1 MSVIFEP
8 IKDLLGPL
16 WDVASNFV
24 NNYWE
29 LYMGWLPY
37 HRLVLYLLL
46 GFIFALPFLLIIYQ
60 LQGRSR
66 KARKPSKLQTGRDIN
81 REAKW
86 CEKNHEFVRAG
97 ELYEMVEKYHKAINM
112 YLQGKAI
119 ERASRLYFEK
129 LNDFDS
135 ALKILTDNSAWEL
148 AGNLCIKNN
157 QFLEAAQFY
166 EKANKL
172 RTAADSYLQAQDYA
186 RAAELYEKTGFLEE
200 AAIAYG
206 KAGQNLKAAELFE
219 KVWNQSKEDLSRDR
233 SEAAR
238 RKLDELAKRSAYFY
252 KQGGEL
258 KKSAAVLEL
267 AGQKK
272 FAADLYLMAGDK
284 SKAADLLNQIG
295 ASTKAAELY
304 EQTGEIQ
311 KAAEIRAGYFMKQN
325 NLVEAARQYELAGDL
340 FAAADL
346 YLRLGEDKKA
356 ADLYLHGGDS
366 KTAAEIYYKAGDF
379 KNAASAYESSGN
391 LEMAMEVYRQTNN
404 QEKLSELY
412 EKAREYYE
420 AAQMY
425 FKAGK
430 TEKALSVLT
439 QVTENSKD
447 FLPALELSGDIYLQ
461 LGKFDQALAC
471 YRKLASKKPF
481 NPENIELYYK
491 IAEIYDRA
499 GQSPYAMNIYQRIYQ
514 IAPHFADVTLKMQA
528 ISQKMSSRGAMGID
542 ATQAGQGAMG
552 QAGGFRYQVVKEL
565 GRGGMGVVYLA
576 KDVTLGRQVAYK
588 VLPQEM
594 KKYPEIVANFIRE
607 AKNLAQLNHPYI
619 VSIYDA
625 GEYMGSYYI
634 VMEYVEGEDLKSL
647 ISRGASRVPLRIG
660 IEIFKQLAQALDY
673 AHSKKVIHRD
683 IKPSNIMWTENQV
696 IKVMDFGLAALL
708 EEVKSGRTL
717 VSGTPLYMSPEQCLA
732 KPLDNRT
739 DIYSAGATMYE
750 LFAGAPPF
758 TDGDINY
765 QQIHTPPRPVKEK
778 NPAIPDELNRIIL
791 KCLSKDPVQRYQNGR
806 ELYLDLKAVEG

>member
-1 MSVIFEP
+1 MSIILEL
-8 IKDLLGPL
+8 IKNYLGPV
-16 WDVASNFV
+16 WEVASNFV

-37 HRLVLYLLL
+37 HRLVLYVLIL
-46 GFIFALPFLLIIYQ
+46 FILALPVMLIIYR
-60 LQGRSR
+60 LQGRSK
-66 KARKPSKLQTGRDIN
+66 KAHKPSKLQTGRDIN

-97 ELYEMVEKYHKAINM
+97 ELYEMVEKHQKAINM
-112 YLQGKAI
+112 YIQGKAI

-129 LNDFDS
+129 MNDFDS
-135 ALKILTDNSAWEL
+135 ALKILTVNSAWEL
-148 AGNLCIKNN
+148 AGNLCAKNN
-157 QFLEAAQFY
+157 QFLEAAQFF
-166 EKANKL
+166 EKANKP
-172 RTAADSYLQAQDYA
+172 RTAADSYQQAQEYG
-186 RAAELYEKTGFLEE
+186 RAAELYEKTGFMEE

-206 KAGQNLKAAELFE
+206 QAGQNLKAAELFE
-219 KVWNQSKEDLSRDR
+219 KVWKQSKEDLSKDR

-252 KQGGEL
+252 KQADEL
-258 KKSAAVLEL
+258 NKSAAVLEL

-272 FAADLYLMAGDK
+272 FAADLYLLAGDK
-284 SKAADLLNQIG
+284 SKAAELLNQIG
-295 ASTKAAELY
+295 AATKAAELF
-304 EQTGEIQ
+304 EQAGEIS

-325 NLVEAARQYELAGDL
+325 NLVEAAKQYEIAGDL
-340 FAAADL
+340 FTAADL

-356 ADLYLHGGDS
+356 ADLYLQGGDS
-366 KTAAEIYYKAGDF
+366 KTAAEIYFKAGDH
-379 KNAASAYESSGN
+379 KNAAAAYESSGN

-425 FKAGK
+425 FKSGK
-430 TEKALSVLT
+430 TEKALSALS
-439 QVTENSKD
+439 QVTENSQD

-461 LGKFDQALAC
+461 LGRYDQALAC
-471 YRKLASKKPF
+471 YRRLASKKPF
-481 NPENIELYYK
+481 NAENIELYYK
-491 IAEIYDRA
+491 IGDIYDRA
-499 GQSPYAMNIYQRIYQ
+499 GQAAYAMNIYQRIFQ
-514 IAPHFADVTLKMQA
+514 LAPHFADVTLKMQA
-528 ISQKMSSRGAMGID
+528 ISQRMSLRAAPGME

-552 QAGGFRYQVVKEL
+552 QAGAFRYQVVKEL

-647 ISRGASRVPLRIG
+647 ISRGTSRVPLRIG

-673 AHSKKVIHRD
+673 AHSKKVVHRD
-683 IKPSNIMWTENQV
+683 IKPSNIMWTENQA

-708 EEVKSGRTL
+708 EEVKTGRTL

-739 DIYSAGATMYE
+739 DIYSAGVTMYE
-750 LFAGAPPF
+750 LFTGTAPF
-758 TDGDINY
+758 SEGDISY
-765 QQIHTPPRPVKEK
+765 QQIHTPPRPMKEK
-778 NPAIPDELNRIIL
+778 NPSLPDELNRIIL
-791 KCLSKDPVQRYQNGR
+791 KCLSKDPEQRYQNGR